1 MGLHFTPTSFFPRL
15 QLTDIL
21 EIEFQMTYALGIPFS
36 YNNMEYYEFIWRYE
50 RLATERDM
58 EIEAKKNR
66 EGNMSLSNIG
76 NIAR

>member
-1 MGLHFTPTSFFPRL
+1 
-15 QLTDIL
+15 
-21 EIEFQMTYALGIPFS
+21 MTYALGIPFS